1 MINHVVPKFII
12 LILLVQLTDEADDR
26 NVENLFNLIWCL
38 DRIIQVF
45 DQKCSTR
52 GQNQS
57 DSSC

>member
-45 DQKCSTR
+45 DQKRSTR